1 MLPVR
6 RNENWLPEMFND
18 FFDTNWM
25 ARANSTAPAVNVLDT
40 DKSYEV
46 ELAAPGHTKEDFKI
60 SLDGEGNLVID
71 MEKKVDNNSEKK
83 HGHYLRRE
91 FSYSK
96 FQQVLTL
103 PDDSDREKIE
113 AKVEN
118 GVLNVNIPKI
128 VKAKDENCNKVIEIK

>member
-71 MEKKVDNNSEKK
+71 MEKKFDNNAEKK
-83 HGHYLRRE
+83 HGRYLRRE

-103 PDDSDREKIE
+103 PEDADREKIE
-113 AKVEN
+113 AKVED
-118 GVLNVNIPKI
+118 GVLSVSIPKI
-128 VKAKDENCNKVIEIK
+128 VKTKDENYNKVIEIK